1 MYIKI
6 VKINKSA
13 LPPALIFFSIN
24 ILFKFNI
31 SFFIF
36 SFDKNF
42 IFDDA
47 KSNKFW
53 RLDSVNRKNDLFY
66 LIFKSGKYNHS
77 PNYISRLDGVERV
90 SDKNLDEGE
99 CEKTHV
105 VINVKES
112 TLIIEYRK
120 SGVSSAAFVRYV
132 NKFIRDEK
140 IQLDKIKVVK
150 ELKQDFLNNLNSLKT
165 IQNIQLYVKN
175 EIIGSEYMNLI
186 EPTENTQE
194 EVIVTVKA
202 ERKKTLA
209 IENIKN
215 IFNKIGTNGQVT
227 KRIRVR
233 GRDSDNINV
242 LLDSLNQSKF
252 EQIYVELDEKGI
264 VDSTSYFEK
273 VSEII

>member
-1 MYIKI
+1 MIE
-6 VKINKSA
+6 
-13 LPPALIFFSIN
+13 
-24 ILFKFNI
+24 
-31 SFFIF
+31 
-36 SFDKNF
+36 SFDKKF

>member
-1 MYIKI
+1 MSLSLRKI
-6 VKINKSA
+6 EFYGIYFYNKESEYEDTDN
-13 LPPALIFFSIN
+13 LIRLIE
-24 ILFKFNI
+24 
-31 SFFIF
+31 

-215 IFNKIGTNGQVT
+215 
-227 KRIRVR
+227 R
-233 GRDSDNINV
+233 
-242 LLDSLNQSKF
+242 L
-252 EQIYVELDEKGI
+252 EQMVK
-264 VDSTSYFEK
+264 
-273 VSEII
+273 

>member
-1 MYIKI
+1 MSLSLRKI
-6 VKINKSA
+6 EFYGIYFYNKESEYEDRDN
-13 LPPALIFFSIN
+13 LIRLIE
-24 ILFKFNI
+24 
-31 SFFIF
+31 

-90 SDKNLDEGE
+90 SDKNLYEGE

-112 TLIIEYRK
+112 TLIIEYRR

-165 IQNIQLYVKN
+165 IQNIQLYVKK

-215 IFNKIGTNGQVT
+215 IFNKIGTKGQVT
-227 KRIRVR
+227 KRIRVN

-252 EQIYVELDEKGI
+252 EQIYVELDEKGV

>member
-1 MYIKI
+1 MSTSLRKI
-6 VKINKSA
+6 EFYGIYFFNKECEYENTDN
-13 LPPALIFFSIN
+13 LIRLIE
-24 ILFKFNI
+24 
-31 SFFIF
+31 

-77 PNYISRLDGVERV
+77 PNYISRLDGIERV

-99 CEKTHV
+99 CEKTHI

-112 TLIIEYRK
+112 TLIIEYRR
-120 SGVSSAAFVRYV
+120 SGVSSTGFVRYV

-140 IQLDKIKVVK
+140 IQIDKIKVVK
-150 ELKQDFLNNLNSLKT
+150 ELKQDFLNNLNALKT
-165 IQNIQLYVKN
+165 IKNIELYVKK

-209 IENIKN
+209 IENIKK

-227 KRIRVR
+227 KRIRVK

-242 LLDSLNQSKF
+242 LLDSLNQNKF
-252 EQIYVELDEKGI
+252 EQIYVELDEKGV
-264 VDSTSYFEK
+264 VDSTSFFEK